1 MRKMREGNGLMV
13 PGTSNRTDHV
23 RIDPKLIA
31 RFSATPSAILSDNL
45 ARLLGDGGALRLVTA
60 AKHMAGT
67 AFTVRTRP
75 NDNLFVHKA
84 LDLVQPGDVLVVD
97 AGGDV
102 THATMGEIMLEIA
115 ISKRVGGIV
124 IDGAIRD
131 IEAFQVN
138 GMPVFA
144 KGTSHRGPYKDGPG
158 EIGCDVKIGEMVVH
172 PGDLVV
178 GDADGLIAVR
188 PSELD
193 ALIVAAEAQ
202 MAREAGVI
210 ASIKN
215 GTVDRAW
222 VDKTLKERGYI

>member
-1 MRKMREGNGLMV
+1 MSIGF
-13 PGTSNRTDHV
+13 
-23 RIDPKLIA
+23 RILPSPQRADPKLLERLRA
-31 RFSATPSAILSDNL
+31 LPVSNVSDNMQRSHGTSL
-45 ARLLGDGGALRLVTA
+45 QPIHQSGRMV
-60 AKHMAGT
+60 GT

-75 NDNLFVHKA
+75 GDNLMVHKA
-84 LDLVQPGDVLVVD
+84 LDMAAPGDVIVVD
-97 AGGDV
+97 AGGALDN
-102 THATMGEIMLEIA
+102 AIIGELMSGWA
-115 ISKRVGGIV
+115 QKRGLAGFI
-124 IDGAIRD
+124 IDGAVRD
-131 IEAFQVN
+131 SETLAEGDF
-138 GMPVFA
+138 PVYA
-144 KGTSHRGPYKDGPG
+144 AGVCHRGPYKDGPG